1 MQRGSV
7 NKVILVGHLG
17 KDPDVRY
24 TPGGDAVA
32 DVSVATKEVYKNKEG
47 ERTERTEWHNLVLWR
62 GQAEFAKEWLKKG
75 QLVYAEGRL
84 QTRKWEDKEGQKR
97 YKTEI
102 QVDQITALGSFIGR
116 SKKDEGV
123 PETEKESKK
132 EADEEIPF

>member
-1 MQRGSV
+1 MYRGSV

-17 KDPDVRY
+17 KDPEVRY

-32 DVSVATKEVYKNKEG
+32 DVSLATKEVYKNKEG
-47 ERTERTEWHNLVLWR
+47 ERIERTEWHNLVLWR

-84 QTRKWEDKEGQKR
+84 QTRKWEDKEGQKK

-102 QVDQITALGSFIGR
+102 QVDQITTLGSFIGR
-116 SKKDEGV
+116 SKDEGV
-123 PETEKESKK
+123 PKTEKESEK
-132 EADEEIPF
+132 EVDEEIPF

>member
-32 DVSVATKEVYKNKEG
+32 DVSLATKEVYKNKEG

-102 QVDQITALGSFIGR
+102 QVDQITMLGSFIGR
-116 SKKDEGV
+116 SKDEGV
-123 PETEKESKK
+123 PEPEEESKK

>member
-1 MQRGSV
+1 MYRGSV

-17 KDPDVRY
+17 KDPEVRY

-32 DVSVATKEVYKNKEG
+32 DVSLATKEVYKNKEG
-47 ERTERTEWHNLVLWR
+47 ERIERTEWHNLVLWR

-84 QTRKWEDKEGQKR
+84 QTRKWEDKEGQKK

-102 QVDQITALGSFIGR
+102 QVDQITTLGSFIGR
-116 SKKDEGV
+116 SKDEGV
-123 PETEKESKK
+123 PETEKESEK
-132 EADEEIPF
+132 EVDEEIPF